1 MLCEDCGKRNADVI
15 LTTVIDGESTTRH
28 LCRECVKKY
37 RSGDIQSLLAAILSS
52 MSKRTAD
59 KDIACP
65 KCGTSFAEF
74 RKTGMLGCAECYQA
88 FRGEIEPLMTRL
100 QGRAQHAGRR
110 PPLSEE
116 EQARR
121 DKIEALRLKM
131 EAAVAI
137 EDFETAAV
145 YRDQLRAVTSG
156 KGAEQ

>member
-1 MLCEDCGKRNADVI
+1 MLCEDCGKNNADIV

-37 RSGDIQSLLAAILSS
+37 KTGDIQSLLAAILSS
-52 MSKRTAD
+52 MAAKTAE

-65 KCGTSFAEF
+65 TCGTTFSEF
-74 RKTGMLGCAECYQA
+74 RRTGMLGCCACYQA
-88 FRGEIEPLMTRL
+88 FRGELEPLMTRL

-110 PPLSEE
+110 PPVSEE

-121 DKIEALRLKM
+121 DKMEALRARM
-131 EAAVAI
+131 EAAVAV

-145 YRDQLRAVTSG
+145 YRDQLRAVSEG
-156 KGAEQ
+156 KEAEA

>member
-1 MLCEDCGKRNADVI
+1 MLCEDCGRNNADVV

-37 RSGDIQSLLAAILSS
+37 KTGDIQSLLAAILSS
-52 MSKRTAD
+52 MSAKTIE
-59 KDIACP
+59 KDIVCP
-65 KCGTSFAEF
+65 KCGTAFAEF

-110 PPLSEE
+110 PPVSEE

-121 DKIEALRLKM
+121 DKMEALRAKM

-145 YRDQLRAVTSG
+145 YRDRLRAVSEG
-156 KGAEQ
+156 KGEDA